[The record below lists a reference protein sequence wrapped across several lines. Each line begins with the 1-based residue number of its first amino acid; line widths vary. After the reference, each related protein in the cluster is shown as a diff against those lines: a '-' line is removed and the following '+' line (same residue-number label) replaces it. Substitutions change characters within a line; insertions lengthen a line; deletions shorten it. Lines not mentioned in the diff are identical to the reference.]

1 MLKFII
7 LLLLCTSVLAQGT
20 LTSKEGQ
27 LLKSEGL
34 RLWHKRDVKD
44 SLEEA
49 LSKFDLAHQADPSD
63 IETIHYLVRGYFILA
78 DAHTSD
84 KEDKKRFLEK
94 AKDLGLKGLMTN
106 SDFKNLIEKEKEDVE
121 DAVKVLTLREVE
133 VAFWTAGALGLYSK
147 TNGIF
152 SSIKYKD
159 QIVSLLKRVESLKP
173 DFFHGAVPR
182 FWGSYYAVIPGIAG
196 RDIKKSKKYFEESIA
211 MAPEFLA
218 TKVLMAE
225 IYAVETDDKKLFKK
239 LLLEVIA
246 DQNTYQD
253 LLPENAIE
261 RKKAERLL
269 EEEDKLF

>member
-1 MLKFII
+1 MLKFFI
-7 LLLLCTSVLAQGT
+7 LLVLCTSVLAQGT

-34 RLWHKRDVKD
+34 RLWPKRDVKD

-63 IETIHYLVRGYFILA
+63 LETVHYLVRGYFILA

-94 AKDLGLKGLMTN
+94 AKDLGLQALMTN
-106 SDFKNLIEKEKEDVE
+106 NDYKKLVEKEGIE
-121 DAVKVLTLREVE
+121 DAVGALTLKEVE
-133 VAFWTAGALGLYSK
+133 VAFWTAAALGLYSK

-159 QIVSLLKRVESLKP
+159 QIVALLKRVESLKP

-182 FWGSYYAVIPGIAG
+182 FWGSYYAVIPRIAG
-196 RDIKKSKKYFEESIA
+196 KDIKKSKKYLEQSIA
-211 MAPEFLA
+211 MAPEYLA

-225 IYAVETDDKKLFKK
+225 IYAVETEDKKLFKK
-239 LLLEVIA
+239 LLIEVIA
-246 DQNTYQD
+246 DQNTYPD

-261 RKKAERLL
+261 RKKAEKLL